1 MPNFVGSIWNNMT
14 RYAPSAYAAIKQ
26 GAGMFGAGFGGMRS
40 GWAGSPSL
48 MGNLASPSFLGR
60 VGGSMSG
67 FGGGIAEGA
76 WSLGK
81 FAHKYQA
88 PIGFGIAAGAF
99 AFGAMNYPSV
109 DPKQYAEVRGHSPM
123 QRFQASA
130 QGDLVFG
137 LNKTPDVNISP
148 MAAAYM

>member
-1 MPNFVGSIWNNMT
+1 MPSLLGSLLKGVWST
-14 RYAPSAYAAIKQ
+14 TK
-26 GAGMFGAGFGGMRS
+26 FGARTGWGITRGVTGAVFNRGTLQTGM
-40 GWAGSPSL
+40 G
-48 MGNLASPSFLGR
+48 LAQ
-60 VGGSMSG
+60 
-67 FGGGIAEGA
+67 GA

-148 MAAAYM
+148 MAAAYMFL